1 MGSETKRN
9 LIPEV
14 AREVRAFQTA
24 VDAFDEAIAD
34 RLGINRTDLRC
45 LDLLGQ
51 HGAMTAGEL
60 AEASELTTGA
70 VTRLLDRLERVG
82 YARRVRDTGDRRR
95 VLVELTELANRR
107 AAELYGPIGEAG
119 QTALERYTADQLA
132 LLRDFL
138 RRGRVLYE
146 ERIEQIRAQAHD

>member
-1 MGSETKRN
+1 MGSKGKRT

-14 AREVRAFQTA
+14 ALDVRAFQTA
-24 VDAFDEAIAD
+24 VDAFDEAVAD
-34 RLGINRTDLRC
+34 HLGINRTDLRC

-51 HGAMTAGEL
+51 RGAMTAGEL
-60 AEASELTTGA
+60 AEASHLTTGA
-70 VTRLLDRLERVG
+70 ITRLLDRLERAG

-95 VLVELTELANRR
+95 VLVELTQLANRR

-119 QTALERYTADQLA
+119 QTGLERYTADQLA

-138 RRGRVLYE
+138 RRSRALYE
-146 ERIEQIRAQAHD
+146 ERTEHIRTRAQD

>member
-1 MGSETKRN
+1 MGREIKRN
-9 LIPEV
+9 LIAEV

-24 VDAFDEAIAD
+24 VDAVDEAVAD
-34 RLGINRTDLRC
+34 HLEINRTDLRC

-60 AEASELTTGA
+60 AEASRLTTGA
-70 VTRLLDRLERVG
+70 VTRLLDRLERAG
-82 YARRVRDTGDRRR
+82 YARRVRDPGDRRR

-107 AAELYGPIGEAG
+107 AAEVYGPIGEAG
-119 QTALERYTADQLA
+119 QTGLERYTADQLT

-138 RRGRVLYE
+138 RRGRARYE
-146 ERIEQIRAQAHD
+146 ERVDRIRAPAQD